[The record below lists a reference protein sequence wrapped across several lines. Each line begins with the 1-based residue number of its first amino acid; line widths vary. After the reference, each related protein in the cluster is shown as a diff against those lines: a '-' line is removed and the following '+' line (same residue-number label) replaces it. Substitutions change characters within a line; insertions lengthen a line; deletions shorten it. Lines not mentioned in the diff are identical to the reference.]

1 MYIITDRTEAIKMTW
16 EQFEETGAVKDYLS
30 YRASLG
36 RAESRLDRRGPKTE
50 QAQEGTEHGTAN
62 HSHRHDSGGVS
73 IQ

>member
-1 MYIITDRTEAIKMTW
+1 MTW

-30 YRASLG
+30 YRASLE
-36 RAESRLDRRGPKTE
+36 RVESRLDRRGPKTE
-50 QAQEGTEHGTAN
+50 QAQKGAEHGAEN